1 MISVEIVKMAECHIK
16 GIAEVEKLCF
26 STPWTENG
34 LKEELSN
41 SYARF
46 FVALSSGA
54 VAGYIGAHNIVGE
67 VYITNV
73 AVSPD
78 FRRKGVARSLVSFLL
93 DFSEAENADFVTLEV
108 RESNEAAQS
117 LYKKAG
123 FQVVGMRKD
132 FYELPKENAVLM
144 TKYLKE
150 QAI

>member
-16 GIAEVEKLCF
+16 EIAEIEKLCF

-34 LKEELSN
+34 IREELSN

-46 FVALSSGA
+46 FVALSGGA

-78 FRRKGVARSLVSFLL
+78 FRRKGVAQGLVSFLL